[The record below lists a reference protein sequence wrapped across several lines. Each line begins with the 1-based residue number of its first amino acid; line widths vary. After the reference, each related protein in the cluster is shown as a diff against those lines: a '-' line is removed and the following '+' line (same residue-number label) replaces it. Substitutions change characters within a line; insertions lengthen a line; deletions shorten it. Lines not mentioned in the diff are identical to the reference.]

1 MILQTKKQVAGGLLI
16 ALITLVDARE
26 SSISRLDLLSL
37 TSMGHSVI
45 MLVRLLPGA
54 SFSTATRRSGVL
66 TGVLIGRLRGRSRI
80 G

>member
-26 SSISRLDLLSL
+26 GSTSRLDLLSL
-37 TSMGHSVI
+37 TPMGHSVI
-45 MLVRLLPGA
+45 MLVRVLPGA
-54 SFSTATRRSGVL
+54 SFSTATRRSRVL
-66 TGVLIGRLRGRSRI
+66 TGVLIGRLRRRSRI